1 MCGILFAGDCLEV
14 VLDVFEFISEM
25 VLRDNAF
32 GVVFSGFLLLCCC
45 I

>member
-14 VLDVFEFISEM
+14 VLEFISEM

-45 I
+45 V